1 MKRFLIH
8 VSTHWCGEEDTFR
21 AVAESESDL
30 WDLAEQLAYDNFY
43 SLVMTRTQLR
53 KKAMTQMKWKKATG
67 MNYGV
72 EQMKMLTIV
81 LLQKN
86 VRTMKNGMNIA
97 EKSMEKTRF
106 YNREDLKAK
115 DVARLI
121 SIWEGEAGE
130 SFTDYCNFSRE
141 ADKNFLLFLA
151 EKYPILY
158 DYHCKVAG
166 NDWLDHCIQYV
177 VDHCGEYL
185 TQWVPAEEYH
195 LSWQLEEMA
204 IYPLADFIL
213 KDDGAWE
220 DFVDFF
226 TSEKETASGTPYIDC
241 YDIRELFENGDV

>member
-8 VSTHWCGEEDTFR
+8 VSTYWCGMDNTFR
-21 AVAESESDL
+21 AEAEST
-30 WDLAEQLAYDNFY
+30 YY
-43 SLVMTRTQLR
+43 SFSIEECEDDEE
-53 KKAMTQMKWKKATG
+53 WNEYSG
-67 MNYGV
+67 EIYGEDKV
-72 EQMKMLTIV
+72 
-81 LLQKN
+81 
-86 VRTMKNGMNIA
+86 
-97 EKSMEKTRF
+97 

>member
-1 MKRFLIH
+1 
-8 VSTHWCGEEDTFR
+8 
-21 AVAESESDL
+21 
-30 WDLAEQLAYDNFY
+30 
-43 SLVMTRTQLR
+43 
-53 KKAMTQMKWKKATG
+53 
-67 MNYGV
+67 
-72 EQMKMLTIV
+72 
-81 LLQKN
+81 
-86 VRTMKNGMNIA
+86 MNIA

-213 KDDGAWE
+213 KDDGNPTREIYDNLNDTLVWDNSSIVNRGDIITQNLRGISDQLFRIMESEPEEFNAGCVSFASVKEVLEKLGWTDISSIDTNGWDIDYWVTFIKE
-220 DFVDFF
+220 GKDFNYIV
-226 TSEKETASGTPYIDC
+226 SGNLYYGNINIKKEK
-241 YDIRELFENGDV
+241 F